1 METFGGLVG
10 CTARKKR
17 STVSRK
23 PHHDSQAFQQRFNL
37 LPSFAQP
44 FSSGRHNENKNFG
57 DPIIASDNLGTE
69 NKLKRL
75 KLKVGGV
82 THTIHT
88 KSSNDF
94 IGDSSVTKFSHRFDG
109 HKPHQELLPQVFC
122 VNPYQSFGS

>member
-1 METFGGLVG
+1 VNFFPFFFFFFSHYFDQILKSLTFGGLVG

-17 STVSRK
+17 RTISHR

-75 KLKVGGV
+75 KLRARLVHCNRPCNV
-82 THTIHT
+82 IAIT
-88 KSSNDF
+88 
-94 IGDSSVTKFSHRFDG
+94 
-109 HKPHQELLPQVFC
+109 
-122 VNPYQSFGS
+122 

>member
-17 STVSRK
+17 STVSHR

-57 DPIIASDNLGTE
+57 DTIIASDNLGTE
-69 NKLKRL
+69 NKLKR
-75 KLKVGGV
+75 
-82 THTIHT
+82 
-88 KSSNDF
+88 
-94 IGDSSVTKFSHRFDG
+94 
-109 HKPHQELLPQVFC
+109 HQILC
-122 VNPYQSFGS
+122 YTNCIN